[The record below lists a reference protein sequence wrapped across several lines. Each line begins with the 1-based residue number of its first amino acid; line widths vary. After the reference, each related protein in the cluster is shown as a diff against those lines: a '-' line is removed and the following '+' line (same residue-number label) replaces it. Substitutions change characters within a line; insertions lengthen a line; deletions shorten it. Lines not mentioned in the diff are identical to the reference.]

1 MTETYL
7 DHFIDAHKASYRV
20 ALSELEL
27 GLKTTHWMW
36 FIFPRASGLGRSEM
50 AKFYAIEKL
59 KEAIAFAR
67 HEYLGENYCNCL
79 RAILSHRDTPI
90 EDILGE
96 VDARNLKSS
105 ITLFKRT
112 GLEGELLTLIG
123 EVSEH
128 FFYGDDCQYTLKLN
142 LE

>member
-7 DHFIDAHKASYRV
+7 DHFIDAHKASYGV
-20 ALSELEL
+20 ALAELEL

-36 FIFPRASGLGRSEM
+36 FIFPRASGLGRSEI

-59 KEAIAFAR
+59 QEAIAFAR

-96 VDARNLKSS
+96 VDARNLNSS

-112 GLEGELLTLIG
+112 GVKGELLTLIG
-123 EVSEH
+123 ELSEQ
-128 FFYGDDCQYTLKLN
+128 FFFGDECQYTLKLN

>member
-7 DHFIDAHKASYRV
+7 DHFIHAHKASYKV
-20 ALSELEL
+20 ALTELEL

-36 FIFPRASGLGRSEM
+36 FIFPQASGLGKSEV
-50 AKFYAIEKL
+50 AKFYAIENL
-59 KEAIAFAR
+59 QEAISFAR
-67 HEYLGENYCNCL
+67 HEYLGKNYCNCL

-96 VDARNLKSS
+96 VDAKKLKSS

-112 GLEGELLTLIG
+112 GVKGELSTLIR
-123 EVSEH
+123 EVSEQS
-128 FFYGDDCQYTLKLN
+128 FFGDECQYTLKLN